1 MLKKLFSINPGEGS
15 PTLILFIH
23 FFAYVAISVTG
34 SAARDA
40 YFLNMVD
47 RKYLPLM
54 YLAVAVVLTLVIA
67 IYNRLSKNRDLTLI
81 VTISSLVFALS
92 LLAIQNHLEGWV
104 IPFLYIWKDV
114 IDAITIIQ
122 FWLLAN
128 EVFDPRQ
135 AKRLF
140 GLLGAGGALA
150 AIIVGSSIK
159 QFVSIFGSE
168 NLLFVTIGFLGIVI
182 LMANLIRPYR
192 NVNKLQNQTRKIYE
206 QKKSEKTFT
215 PYLKSLAIIIGLA
228 AITSRIVDYQFK
240 IIAVA
245 AFPLQ
250 DDLVNFFGQYY
261 AVTGIA
267 TIVIQLFVTSKLLS
281 RFGILVAISVS
292 YTHLTLPTKA

>member
-1 MLKKLFSINPGEGS
+1 
-15 PTLILFIH
+15 
-23 FFAYVAISVTG
+23 
-34 SAARDA
+34 
-40 YFLNMVD
+40 MVD

-54 YLAVAVVLTLVIA
+54 YLAVAVVLTLVVA

-159 QFVSIFGSE
+159 QFVSISVQKTSY
-168 NLLFVTIGFLGIVI
+168 LLL
-182 LMANLIRPYR
+182 
-192 NVNKLQNQTRKIYE
+192 
-206 QKKSEKTFT
+206 
-215 PYLKSLAIIIGLA
+215 
-228 AITSRIVDYQFK
+228 
-240 IIAVA
+240 
-245 AFPLQ
+245 
-250 DDLVNFFGQYY
+250 
-261 AVTGIA
+261 
-267 TIVIQLFVTSKLLS
+267 
-281 RFGILVAISVS
+281 
-292 YTHLTLPTKA
+292 